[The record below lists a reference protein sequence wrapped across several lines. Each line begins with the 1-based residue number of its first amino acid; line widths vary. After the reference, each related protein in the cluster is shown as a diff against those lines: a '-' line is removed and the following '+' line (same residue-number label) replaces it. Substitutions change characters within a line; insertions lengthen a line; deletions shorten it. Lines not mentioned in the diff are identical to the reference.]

1 MAYVMEFLG
10 IMAVFSVMIVSPG
23 ADTAMVIRQSLL
35 HGRRAARW
43 TSFGIGVSLLFHVGY
58 TALGLGL
65 IISQSLLLFAILKW
79 IGALYLVYLGVQAL
93 RAPAAD
99 MAVDGNAGEHSSQSA
114 FRSFGLGFLT
124 NALNPKPV
132 LFFLSLFSALVSPET
147 PVWVIF
153 CYGLGMATALTG
165 WFVIVGNLLTVPGFR
180 HQFTRC
186 GRWINRVTGMI
197 FIALGAR
204 LAASNS

>member
-1 MAYVMEFLG
+1 MAYVTEFLG
-10 IMAVFSVMIVSPG
+10 IMTIFSVMIVAPG
-23 ADTAMVIRQSLL
+23 ADTAVVIRQSLV
-35 HGRRAARW
+35 HGRRAARL
-43 TSFGIGVSLLFHVGY
+43 TSLGIGVSLLFHVGY

-99 MAVDGNAGEHSSQSA
+99 IAMDGELGDAGTQSI
-114 FRSFGLGFLT
+114 FQSFSLGFLT

-147 PVWVIF
+147 PVWVVF

-165 WFVIVGNLLTVPGFR
+165 WFVVVGNLLTVPKLR

-186 GRWINRVTGMI
+186 GRWINRVTGTI